1 MTDFS
6 KTEINID
13 KKDYSNYRILIV
25 STSWNREIIDVMQQ
39 DAISELKG
47 FNVNHIDSVE
57 VPGAFELSQAAEKFI
72 SSYDAILA
80 LGTIIKGETYHF
92 EVLAHETARSL
103 SQVSISNKKPVI
115 FGVLTTDNEL
125 QAKQRAEVKGSEY
138 AKSLLMMIDLFSKMP
153 LVKKKLSPTKT
164 REILLQ
170 ALYQKEISDISNT
183 NLINQFKK
191 TYREFDISNVA
202 EKLKGIN
209 KNNDSLNKNIA
220 DNSSIEMKSIG
231 EIEISIL
238 RQSIF
243 ELENS
248 DIDYPIV
255 INEAVKLAKKF
266 GQEDSYRFING
277 VLDSYIA
284 SR

>member
-1 MTDFS
+1 
-6 KTEINID
+6 
-13 KKDYSNYRILIV
+13 
-25 STSWNREIIDVMQQ
+25 
-39 DAISELKG
+39 
-47 FNVNHIDSVE
+47 
-57 VPGAFELSQAAEKFI
+57 
-72 SSYDAILA
+72 
-80 LGTIIKGETYHF
+80 
-92 EVLAHETARSL
+92 
-103 SQVSISNKKPVI
+103 
-115 FGVLTTDNEL
+115 
-125 QAKQRAEVKGSEY
+125 
-138 AKSLLMMIDLFSKMP
+138 MP
-153 LVKKKLSPTKT
+153 LVKKKISPTKT

-191 TYREFDISNVA
+191 AFREFDISNVA

-209 KNNDSLNKNIA
+209 KNNDLLNKSIA
-220 DNSSIEMKSIG
+220 DNSSIEIKSIG

-243 ELENS
+243 EIENS
-248 DIDYPIV
+248 EIDYPIV

-284 SR
+284 AR

>member
-1 MTDFS
+1 
-6 KTEINID
+6 
-13 KKDYSNYRILIV
+13 
-25 STSWNREIIDVMQQ
+25 
-39 DAISELKG
+39 
-47 FNVNHIDSVE
+47 
-57 VPGAFELSQAAEKFI
+57 
-72 SSYDAILA
+72 
-80 LGTIIKGETYHF
+80 
-92 EVLAHETARSL
+92 
-103 SQVSISNKKPVI
+103 
-115 FGVLTTDNEL
+115 
-125 QAKQRAEVKGSEY
+125 
-138 AKSLLMMIDLFSKMP
+138 MP
-153 LVKKKLSPTKT
+153 LVKKKISPTKT

-170 ALYQKEISDISNT
+170 ALYQKEISEISNT

-209 KNNDSLNKNIA
+209 KNNDSLNKSIA
-220 DNSSIEMKSIG
+220 DNSSIEIKSIG

-243 ELENS
+243 EIENS
-248 DIDYPIV
+248 EIDYPIV

-284 SR
+284 AR

>member
-1 MTDFS
+1 
-6 KTEINID
+6 
-13 KKDYSNYRILIV
+13 
-25 STSWNREIIDVMQQ
+25 
-39 DAISELKG
+39 
-47 FNVNHIDSVE
+47 
-57 VPGAFELSQAAEKFI
+57 
-72 SSYDAILA
+72 
-80 LGTIIKGETYHF
+80 
-92 EVLAHETARSL
+92 
-103 SQVSISNKKPVI
+103 
-115 FGVLTTDNEL
+115 
-125 QAKQRAEVKGSEY
+125 
-138 AKSLLMMIDLFSKMP
+138 MP
-153 LVKKKLSPTKT
+153 LVKKKISPTKT

-191 TYREFDISNVA
+191 AYREFDISKVT

-209 KNNDSLNKNIA
+209 KNNDSLNKSIA
-220 DNSSIEMKSIG
+220 DNSSIEIKSIG

-243 ELENS
+243 EIENS
-248 DIDYPIV
+248 EIDYPIV

-284 SR
+284 AR

>member
-1 MTDFS
+1 MQ
-6 KTEINID
+6 
-13 KKDYSNYRILIV
+13 LI
-25 STSWNREIIDVMQQ
+25 
-39 DAISELKG
+39 
-47 FNVNHIDSVE
+47 
-57 VPGAFELSQAAEKFI
+57 
-72 SSYDAILA
+72 
-80 LGTIIKGETYHF
+80 
-92 EVLAHETARSL
+92 
-103 SQVSISNKKPVI
+103 
-115 FGVLTTDNEL
+115 
-125 QAKQRAEVKGSEY
+125 
-138 AKSLLMMIDLFSKMP
+138 
-153 LVKKKLSPTKT
+153 KKKLSPTKT

-191 TYREFDISNVA
+191 SYREFDISEVA
-202 EKLKGIN
+202 EKLKGIY
-209 KNNDSLNKNIA
+209 KNNDTLNKSIT
-220 DNSSIEMKSIG
+220 DNSSIEIKSIG

-243 ELENS
+243 EFENS

-284 SR
+284 AK

>member
-1 MTDFS
+1 
-6 KTEINID
+6 
-13 KKDYSNYRILIV
+13 
-25 STSWNREIIDVMQQ
+25 
-39 DAISELKG
+39 
-47 FNVNHIDSVE
+47 
-57 VPGAFELSQAAEKFI
+57 
-72 SSYDAILA
+72 
-80 LGTIIKGETYHF
+80 
-92 EVLAHETARSL
+92 
-103 SQVSISNKKPVI
+103 
-115 FGVLTTDNEL
+115 
-125 QAKQRAEVKGSEY
+125 
-138 AKSLLMMIDLFSKMP
+138 MP
-153 LVKKKLSPTKT
+153 LVKKKISPTKT

-209 KNNDSLNKNIA
+209 KNNDSLNKSIA
-220 DNSSIEMKSIG
+220 DNSSIEVKSIG

-243 ELENS
+243 EIENS

-284 SR
+284 AR

>member
-1 MTDFS
+1 
-6 KTEINID
+6 
-13 KKDYSNYRILIV
+13 
-25 STSWNREIIDVMQQ
+25 
-39 DAISELKG
+39 
-47 FNVNHIDSVE
+47 
-57 VPGAFELSQAAEKFI
+57 
-72 SSYDAILA
+72 
-80 LGTIIKGETYHF
+80 
-92 EVLAHETARSL
+92 
-103 SQVSISNKKPVI
+103 
-115 FGVLTTDNEL
+115 
-125 QAKQRAEVKGSEY
+125 
-138 AKSLLMMIDLFSKMP
+138 MP
-153 LVKKKLSPTKT
+153 LVKKKISPTKT

-191 TYREFDISNVA
+191 AYREFDISNVA
-202 EKLKGIN
+202 EILKGIN
-209 KNNDSLNKNIA
+209 KNNDSLNKSIS
-220 DNSSIEMKSIG
+220 DNSSIEIKSIG

-243 ELENS
+243 EIENS

-284 SR
+284 AK

>member
-1 MTDFS
+1 
-6 KTEINID
+6 
-13 KKDYSNYRILIV
+13 
-25 STSWNREIIDVMQQ
+25 
-39 DAISELKG
+39 
-47 FNVNHIDSVE
+47 
-57 VPGAFELSQAAEKFI
+57 
-72 SSYDAILA
+72 
-80 LGTIIKGETYHF
+80 
-92 EVLAHETARSL
+92 
-103 SQVSISNKKPVI
+103 
-115 FGVLTTDNEL
+115 
-125 QAKQRAEVKGSEY
+125 
-138 AKSLLMMIDLFSKMP
+138 MP
-153 LVKKKLSPTKT
+153 LVKKKISPTKT

-202 EKLKGIN
+202 EKLKGIK
-209 KNNDSLNKNIA
+209 KNNDSLNKSIA
-220 DNSSIEMKSIG
+220 DNSSIEIKSIG

-243 ELENS
+243 EIENS
-248 DIDYPIV
+248 EIDYPIV

-284 SR
+284 AR

>member
-1 MTDFS
+1 
-6 KTEINID
+6 
-13 KKDYSNYRILIV
+13 
-25 STSWNREIIDVMQQ
+25 
-39 DAISELKG
+39 
-47 FNVNHIDSVE
+47 
-57 VPGAFELSQAAEKFI
+57 
-72 SSYDAILA
+72 
-80 LGTIIKGETYHF
+80 
-92 EVLAHETARSL
+92 
-103 SQVSISNKKPVI
+103 
-115 FGVLTTDNEL
+115 
-125 QAKQRAEVKGSEY
+125 
-138 AKSLLMMIDLFSKMP
+138 MP

-202 EKLKGIN
+202 EKIKGIN
-209 KNNDSLNKNIA
+209 KNNDSLNKSIA
-220 DNSSIEMKSIG
+220 DNSSIEVKSIG

-243 ELENS
+243 EIENS
-248 DIDYPIV
+248 EIDYPIV

-284 SR
+284 AR

>member
-1 MTDFS
+1 
-6 KTEINID
+6 
-13 KKDYSNYRILIV
+13 
-25 STSWNREIIDVMQQ
+25 
-39 DAISELKG
+39 
-47 FNVNHIDSVE
+47 
-57 VPGAFELSQAAEKFI
+57 
-72 SSYDAILA
+72 
-80 LGTIIKGETYHF
+80 
-92 EVLAHETARSL
+92 
-103 SQVSISNKKPVI
+103 
-115 FGVLTTDNEL
+115 
-125 QAKQRAEVKGSEY
+125 
-138 AKSLLMMIDLFSKMP
+138 MP
-153 LVKKKLSPTKT
+153 LVKKKISPTKT

-191 TYREFDISNVA
+191 AYREFDISNVA

-209 KNNDSLNKNIA
+209 KNNDSLNKSIA
-220 DNSSIEMKSIG
+220 DNSSIEIKSIG

-243 ELENS
+243 EIENS
-248 DIDYPIV
+248 EIDYPIV

-284 SR
+284 AR

>member
-1 MTDFS
+1 
-6 KTEINID
+6 
-13 KKDYSNYRILIV
+13 
-25 STSWNREIIDVMQQ
+25 
-39 DAISELKG
+39 
-47 FNVNHIDSVE
+47 
-57 VPGAFELSQAAEKFI
+57 
-72 SSYDAILA
+72 
-80 LGTIIKGETYHF
+80 
-92 EVLAHETARSL
+92 
-103 SQVSISNKKPVI
+103 
-115 FGVLTTDNEL
+115 
-125 QAKQRAEVKGSEY
+125 
-138 AKSLLMMIDLFSKMP
+138 MP
-153 LVKKKLSPTKT
+153 LVKKKISPTKT

-191 TYREFDISNVA
+191 AYREFDISNVA

-209 KNNDSLNKNIA
+209 KNNDSLNKSIA
-220 DNSSIEMKSIG
+220 DNSSIEIKSIG

-243 ELENS
+243 EIENS
-248 DIDYPIV
+248 EIDYPIV

-284 SR
+284 AK

>member
-1 MTDFS
+1 
-6 KTEINID
+6 
-13 KKDYSNYRILIV
+13 
-25 STSWNREIIDVMQQ
+25 
-39 DAISELKG
+39 
-47 FNVNHIDSVE
+47 
-57 VPGAFELSQAAEKFI
+57 
-72 SSYDAILA
+72 
-80 LGTIIKGETYHF
+80 
-92 EVLAHETARSL
+92 
-103 SQVSISNKKPVI
+103 
-115 FGVLTTDNEL
+115 
-125 QAKQRAEVKGSEY
+125 
-138 AKSLLMMIDLFSKMP
+138 MP

-191 TYREFDISNVA
+191 AYREFDISNVA

-220 DNSSIEMKSIG
+220 DNSCIEIKSIG

-243 ELENS
+243 EIENS
-248 DIDYPIV
+248 EIDYPIV
-255 INEAVKLAKKF
+255 INEAIKLAKKF

-277 VLDSYIA
+277 VLDSYIL
-284 SR
+284 SLIRI

>member
-1 MTDFS
+1 
-6 KTEINID
+6 
-13 KKDYSNYRILIV
+13 
-25 STSWNREIIDVMQQ
+25 
-39 DAISELKG
+39 
-47 FNVNHIDSVE
+47 
-57 VPGAFELSQAAEKFI
+57 
-72 SSYDAILA
+72 
-80 LGTIIKGETYHF
+80 
-92 EVLAHETARSL
+92 
-103 SQVSISNKKPVI
+103 
-115 FGVLTTDNEL
+115 
-125 QAKQRAEVKGSEY
+125 
-138 AKSLLMMIDLFSKMP
+138 MP

-191 TYREFDISNVA
+191 AYREFDITNVA

-220 DNSSIEMKSIG
+220 DNSSIEIKSIG

-284 SR
+284 AK

>member
-1 MTDFS
+1 
-6 KTEINID
+6 
-13 KKDYSNYRILIV
+13 
-25 STSWNREIIDVMQQ
+25 
-39 DAISELKG
+39 
-47 FNVNHIDSVE
+47 
-57 VPGAFELSQAAEKFI
+57 
-72 SSYDAILA
+72 
-80 LGTIIKGETYHF
+80 
-92 EVLAHETARSL
+92 
-103 SQVSISNKKPVI
+103 
-115 FGVLTTDNEL
+115 
-125 QAKQRAEVKGSEY
+125 
-138 AKSLLMMIDLFSKMP
+138 MP

-191 TYREFDISNVA
+191 AYREFDISNVA

-209 KNNDSLNKNIA
+209 KNNDSLNKSIA
-220 DNSSIEMKSIG
+220 NNSSIEIKSIG

-243 ELENS
+243 EIENS

-284 SR
+284 AR

>member
-6 KTEINID
+6 KTEIKFE

-25 STSWNREIIDVMQQ
+25 STSWNREIIDVMQE
-39 DAISELKG
+39 DAISELKR
-47 FNVNHIDSVE
+47 FNVNLIDSIE

-138 AKSLLMMIDLFSKMP
+138 AKSLLMMIDLFSKD
-153 LVKKKLSPTKT
+153 
-164 REILLQ
+164 
-170 ALYQKEISDISNT
+170 A
-183 NLINQFKK
+183 
-191 TYREFDISNVA
+191 
-202 EKLKGIN
+202 
-209 KNNDSLNKNIA
+209 
-220 DNSSIEMKSIG
+220 
-231 EIEISIL
+231 
-238 RQSIF
+238 
-243 ELENS
+243 
-248 DIDYPIV
+248 
-255 INEAVKLAKKF
+255 
-266 GQEDSYRFING
+266 
-277 VLDSYIA
+277 A
-284 SR
+284 S